1 MPVQVATEEL
11 LTQTELLDDRAVT
24 LDIVLLEVCE
34 EVSSVADHLEKAAAA
49 VVVLVVRLH
58 VLGQVVDTV
67 GQKCDLYFGRTG
79 ITFVNSVLF
88 NDGLLCVLVH
98 FGFHLSKIKY

>member
-34 EVSSVADHLEKAAAA
+34 EVSSVTDHLEKAATA

-58 VLGQVVDTV
+58 VFSQVVDTV

-79 ITFVNSVLF
+79 IAFVNSVLF
-88 NDGLLCVLVH
+88 NDGLLGVLVH
-98 FGFHLSKIKY
+98 FGFHLSK